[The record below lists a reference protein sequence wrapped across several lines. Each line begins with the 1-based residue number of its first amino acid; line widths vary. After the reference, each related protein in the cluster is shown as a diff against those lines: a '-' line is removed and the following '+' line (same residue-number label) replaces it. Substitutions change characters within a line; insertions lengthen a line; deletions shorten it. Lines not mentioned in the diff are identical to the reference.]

1 MNSKEQNSRA
11 LDPRRHMIAQ
21 KNAVIPGG
29 PQNNNPDPV
38 IQASGVEI
46 KARSTYND
54 FIQNYPQMGSAV
66 LNPEQIARSNVSPLG
81 QAPQPPDADGME
93 SGRLIAVVNEKGVP
107 GGPMG
112 YQGLP
117 AIPGGIAPTMPGTS
131 GPSLMQPMNSMNA
144 MTPGATKITKN
155 KRA

>member
-21 KNAVIPGG
+21 KNALMPGG

-38 IQASGVEI
+38 IQSSGTPI
-46 KARSTYND
+46 IGRSIYND
-54 FIQNYPQMGSAV
+54 FTQNYPQMGSAV

-93 SGRLIAVVNEKGVP
+93 SGRLVAEVNKQGVP
-107 GGPMG
+107 AGAMG